1 MSCAWRLPFHSA
13 TVSVCSETRR
23 QELVSGMWREA
34 PPSALC
40 CQPRVVEGGGVALA
54 HGCWP
59 SGVHEDSSEGLL
71 QPAVPSKCDRRFL
84 IDFEQRCC
92 FSFHLLFLYL
102 LDNLFLKMHI
112 SMKTASG
119 NSYVLNPWS
128 KKKKKKIYKSPQIL
142 WDYMVLK
149 EIVTVKRA
157 CIFQII
163 SALFLP
169 LFLFQKVLTVWV

>member
-1 MSCAWRLPFHSA
+1 MSCAWRLPCHSA
-13 TVSVCSETRR
+13 TVSVLWDATTGARP
-23 QELVSGMWREA
+23 GMWREA
-34 PPSALC
+34 PPPALC
-40 CQPRVVEGGGVALA
+40 RQPRVVAGGGAALA
-54 HGCWP
+54 HRCWP
-59 SGVHEDSSEGLL
+59 SGVHEDRSEGLL

-92 FSFHLLFLYL
+92 FSFHLLFLCL
-102 LDNLFLKMHI
+102 LNNLFLKMHI

-128 KKKKKKIYKSPQIL
+128 KKKKIYKSPQIL
-142 WDYMVLK
+142 WDYIVLK

-169 LFLFQKVLTVWV
+169 LFLFQKVLTVWM